1 MGSSEVLQVR
11 VCMGSDL
18 VDMGS
23 TALVDLP
30 AGSAHAW
37 QDRHDST
44 CVRSKPHHVLS
55 PPGFCRPLFAFCM
68 SVFAYR
74 SALFAYCCKRHELYS
89 RINICLVCICL
100 WLL

>member
-23 TALVDLP
+23 TALVDLL

-44 CVRSKPHHVLS
+44 CVRSKLHPSCAFTTRLLQASVCLLHECLCLS
-55 PPGFCRPLFAFCM
+55 Q
-68 SVFAYR
+68 R
-74 SALFAYCCKRHELYS
+74 S
-89 RINICLVCICL
+89 ICL
-100 WLL
+100 LLQKA